1 MVKKVKC
8 PTCSKMAEWSED
20 NPYRPFCSERCKQ
33 IDLGAWA
40 DEKFAIPG
48 APLETD
54 GLSGDSGDKM
64 RPPPKSLLN

>member
-8 PTCSKMAEWSED
+8 PTCARPAPWSPD
-20 NPYRPFCSERCKQ
+20 NAWRPFCSERCRQ

-40 DEKFAIPG
+40 AEKFAIPG

-54 GLSGDSGDKM
+54 DLSGDSSGRLFPSPQSM
-64 RPPPKSLLN
+64 N